1 MPGVV
6 VDFIRRY
13 INILDRRTIEVAIR
27 DIEEELKLG
36 GVDDPTMWNELKDE
50 LIIYHAAMQPPEEK

>member
-6 VDFIRRY
+6 VAFIREY

-36 GVDDPTMWNELKDE
+36 GVDDSTMWIELKDE
-50 LIIYHAAMQPPEEK
+50 LVARLATIQPPEEK

>member
-6 VDFIRRY
+6 VAFIREY

-36 GVDDPTMWNELKDE
+36 GVDDSTLWIELKDE
-50 LIIYHAAMQPPEEK
+50 LVARLATMQPPEEK

>member
-6 VDFIRRY
+6 VAFIRKY

-36 GVDDPTMWNELKDE
+36 GVDDSTLWIELKDE
-50 LIIYHAAMQPPEEK
+50 LVARLATMQPPEEK

>member
-6 VDFIRRY
+6 VAFICGY

-27 DIEEELKLG
+27 DIEEELKPG
-36 GVDDPTMWNELKDE
+36 GVDNPTMWIELKDE
-50 LIIYHAAMQPPEEK
+50 LIVYRAATQSPEET